1 MFIRPSKSL
10 PPKRTSFWKLLGVF
24 DQITFSSF
32 FDWNIFLS
40 FGYIR
45 TFDFSDQKLIAPSL
59 KDKFLSGIIISSS
72 NASISPRP
80 SHVLHAPYGLLKL
93 NIEKPLEPENKED
106 EIITVV

>member
-1 MFIRPSKSL
+1 M
-10 PPKRTSFWKLLGVF
+10 GVF

-45 TFDFSDQKLIAPSL
+45 DFDFSDQKLIAPSL

-93 NIEKPLEPENKED
+93 NKRGSISSILNPLTGHINLSD
-106 EIITVV
+106 NVMISSLSIL